1 MTPAAF
7 LESSRFE
14 FRQLKSKAD
23 RALEQLDDAEWL
35 ATFREPDPE
44 DRGNPVAVIVKHLAG
59 NLRSRWTDFL
69 TSDGEK
75 PDRDRDREFELYS
88 DDTPTKLLERWNTG
102 WQILFDTL
110 DSLSPDDLE
119 RTVTIR
125 GESHRVSEAIFR
137 QLTHYA
143 YHVGQIVM
151 IARFLRGDR
160 WTSLSV
166 PRGGSVAFNRAP
178 TPYKD
183 RPAR

>member
-1 MTPAAF
+1 MSPAAF
-7 LESSRFE
+7 LESSRME
-14 FRQLKSKAD
+14 FRRLKSKAD
-23 RALEQLDDAEWL
+23 RALDQLDESEWI
-35 ATFREPDPE
+35 ATFQESDGE

-69 TSDGEK
+69 TTDGEK

-88 DDTPTKLLERWNTG
+88 DDTVAKLRERWNAG
-102 WQILFDTL
+102 WDILFDTL
-110 DSLSPDDLE
+110 DRLEPTDLE

-125 GESHRVSEAIFR
+125 GEPHRVSEAIFR

-143 YHVGQIVM
+143 YHVGQIVL

-166 PRGGSVAFNRAP
+166 PRGGSAAFNRAP
-178 TPYKD
+178 EPYKGE
-183 RPAR
+183 PPQ